1 MRMLM
6 SMTGYRNNRGREYE
20 DVNMLMSMTGY
31 RINRGREYEDVNVY
45 DRIQN

>member
-6 SMTGYRNNRGREYE
+6 A
-20 DVNMLMSMTGY
+20 MTGY

>member
-1 MRMLM
+1 MRMFM

-20 DVNMLMSMTGY
+20 DVN
-31 RINRGREYEDVNVY
+31 VY